1 MRKSRTEWRAEM
13 SDVTIDRTPTC
24 RVVRAEA
31 EFVTK
36 QGHLCAPA
44 ISAQS
49 VGAQKIHLQ
58 IVRIPPG
65 AFARAHKHR
74 GHETALLV
82 LSGQSGM
89 WYGDKLDKH
98 LVAGAGD
105 FLYIPA
111 NLPHLPYNLSDV
123 ESCIALVART
133 DPNDQESVEL
143 LPDLDRERAFVPSE
157 GAVFTDSF

>member
-1 MRKSRTEWRAEM
+1 M

-24 RVVRAEA
+24 RVVRAGA
-31 EFVTK
+31 EFVGK

-65 AFARAHKHR
+65 AFARAHKHG

-98 LVAGAGD
+98 LVAGAAGV
-105 FLYIPA
+105 FFIPPPPPPPP
-111 NLPHLPYNLSDV
+111 L
-123 ESCIALVART
+123 
-133 DPNDQESVEL
+133 
-143 LPDLDRERAFVPSE
+143 
-157 GAVFTDSF
+157 

>member
-1 MRKSRTEWRAEM
+1 M

-24 RVVRAEA
+24 RVVRAET
-31 EFVTK
+31 EFVGK

-65 AFARAHKHR
+65 VFARAHKHR

-89 WYGDKLDKH
+89 WYGDELDKH

-133 DPNDQESVEL
+133 DANDQESVEL
-143 LPDLDRERAFVPSE
+143 LPDLDRERAFVPS
-157 GAVFTDSF
+157 GGGGVY